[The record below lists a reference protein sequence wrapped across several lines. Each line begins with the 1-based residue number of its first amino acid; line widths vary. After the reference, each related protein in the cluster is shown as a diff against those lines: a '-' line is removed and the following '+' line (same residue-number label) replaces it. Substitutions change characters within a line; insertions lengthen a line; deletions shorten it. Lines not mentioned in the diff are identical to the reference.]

1 MSNNEKST
9 QELSQE
15 CIALQESKQTL
26 LLSTVNSEGNPEI
39 SYAPYYR
46 DAEGEFY
53 LFISELA
60 AHTKNLMLHN
70 QASIMFITDEEQS
83 RNQFARERLI
93 YQCEVSE
100 VSRTDV
106 NYPTVLDALEQKFGS
121 IMSMLKTLQ
130 DFHLF
135 RLKPCSGT
143 YVVGFGRAY
152 EVDPKTGALEH
163 ISEQKIKNR
172 G

>member
-1 MSNNEKST
+1 MANKEKSV
-9 QELSQE
+9 QELSQD

-26 LLSTVNSEGNPEI
+26 LLSTVNPGGNPEI

-60 AHTKNLMLHN
+60 AHTKNLMRHH

-130 DFHLF
+130 DFHMF
-135 RLKPCSGT
+135 RLSPFTGS

-152 EVDPKTGALEH
+152 EVDPKTGGLEH
-163 ISEQKIKNR
+163 ISEQKLKNR
-172 G
+172 